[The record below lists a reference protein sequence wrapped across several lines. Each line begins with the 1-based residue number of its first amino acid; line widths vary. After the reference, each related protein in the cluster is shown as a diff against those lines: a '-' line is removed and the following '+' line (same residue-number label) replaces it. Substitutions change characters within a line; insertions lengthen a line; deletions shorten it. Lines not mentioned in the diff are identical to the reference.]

1 MKVMWIGH
9 SGLLFISGKHKLLI
23 DPYLSNSLRLVD
35 RFFWRKTAIK
45 SRLYSLK
52 PDVIAITSSQID
64 RNDLKSIW
72 RVSTGPFWF
81 LGKYNLFYR
90 ISRYRPTILA
100 SREAY
105 DIGKKGLNLR
115 RSPFTV
121 IEAGVEWSVGDMTIL
136 AVPAVTSDLTA
147 FGLIITDNTDGRKY
161 YVASNTLYSQDLIDF
176 LPKDIYAAFIP
187 IGGMFGSMNAIDA
200 SRFAKALNPKYAIPV
215 QFGTIDRVK
224 PDEFTYENKV
234 VPKIYKIIDFDEDGG
249 VSVSHSGLNIFYN
262 EKRKRKKKLPKELA
276 KELKEEKA
284 PLLEAPKKLK
294 TKSKKAQKPKKDEK
308 EASQENALPPLENE
322 IIDSEALISADEVQA
337 VTAEISTKALDD
349 APALENNKVSENG
362 EKTENVS
369 GDEAK
374 DEKTADTGAQN
385 Q

>member
-9 SGLLFISGKHKLLI
+9 SGLLFISGKHKVLI
-23 DPYLSNSLRLVD
+23 DPYLSNSLRVVD

-64 RNDLKSIW
+64 RNDLKSI
-72 RVSTGPFWF
+72 RRLAHGSLWF

-90 ISRYRPTILA
+90 VSRYRPTILA

-105 DIGKKGLNLR
+105 DIGTKGLNLR
-115 RSPFTV
+115 RSPFTA
-121 IEAGVEWSVGDMTIL
+121 IEAGVEWTVGDMTIL

-147 FGLIITDNTDGRKY
+147 FGLIITDNTNGRKY

-187 IGGMFGSMNAIDA
+187 IGGMFGSMNALDA

-215 QFGTIDRVK
+215 QFGTLDRVK

-249 VSVSHSGLNIFYN
+249 VSVSNSGINIFYN
-262 EKRKRKKKLPKELA
+262 EKRGRKKKLPKKLA
-276 KELKEEKA
+276 KEAKAEDTTLLLDEAKEPISE
-284 PLLEAPKKLK
+284 EAKKLQAQETSAQNSLSPEDTSATENIDQAFPSDQK
-294 TKSKKAQKPKKDEK
+294 TSEADTFKENDEKSTEK
-308 EASQENALPPLENE
+308 EAESL
-322 IIDSEALISADEVQA
+322 
-337 VTAEISTKALDD
+337 
-349 APALENNKVSENG
+349 
-362 EKTENVS
+362 
-369 GDEAK
+369 
-374 DEKTADTGAQN
+374 
-385 Q
+385 